1 MHTNEPPP
9 AQRLFQMITGYWVSQ
24 LVGTIAELGVVDALA
39 SRPRT
44 AAEVAKETETDP
56 DAMTRV
62 LRAAATVGL
71 VRLVEG
77 DKWTTTPVG
86 DALRA
91 GAAGSMRDMAIA
103 QTSPGHWAPWGR
115 FRQAVREGK
124 RQAPAAL
131 GMEIFD
137 HYAKSPREGA
147 AFSGAMNDLARLVAG
162 ELVRLVDVKTARRVV
177 DVGGANGTLLAA
189 MVAAHEGVSGVLLDL
204 PHVVDGGRAAL
215 DAAGIGARCEVV
227 GGDFFR
233 HVPEGDLYLLKQVL
247 HDWNDEQCT
256 TILRNCA
263 KSLRDGGRVV
273 IAEMVIP
280 DDLRPSPAALMDL
293 NMLVMLPGRERTRAE
308 YEALFASAGLRLD
321 RFHETHSPFQ
331 LLEAVRA

>member
-1 MHTNEPPP
+1 MYDQPPP
-9 AQRLFQMITGYWVSQ
+9 SQRLFQMITGYWVSQ

-39 SRPRT
+39 ARPRT
-44 AAEVAKETETDP
+44 AAEVAKETETDAA
-56 DAMTRV
+56 AMSRV

-71 VRLVEG
+71 VRLDG
-77 DKWTTTPVG
+77 DRWTTTELG
-86 DALRA
+86 DQLRA
-91 GAAGSMRDMAIA
+91 GVAGSMRDMAIA
-103 QTSPGHWAPWGR
+103 QTSTGHWAPWGR

-124 RQAPAAL
+124 RQTPAAL
-131 GMEIFD
+131 GCEIFE

-162 ELVRLVDVKTARRVV
+162 EVVRLVDGKSARRVV

-189 MVAAHEGVSGVLLDL
+189 MVSAHPDVKGVLVDL
-204 PHVVDGGRAAL
+204 PHVVDGARAAL
-215 DAAGIGARCEVV
+215 DAAGVGERCEVV

-233 HVPEGDLYLLKQVL
+233 HVPEGDLFLLKQVL

-263 KSLRDGGRVV
+263 SSLRDGGRVV
-273 IAEMVIP
+273 IIEMVIP

-293 NMLVMLPGRERTRAE
+293 NMLVMLPGRERTRSE
-308 YEALFASAGLRLD
+308 YEVLFASAGLRLE

-331 LLEAVRA
+331 VIEAVRA